1 MLPANPREPPG
12 EPLGEP
18 LGEPPGEPPEEPMGD
33 PPGQPLGEP
42 PEVRVIP
49 QTALQSALHSNVR
62 YYVIHTM
69 YMIRSIPQLIF
80 SQKFC
85 EG

>member
-1 MLPANPREPPG
+1 MLAANPG
-12 EPLGEP
+12 EPPGEP
-18 LGEPPGEPPEEPMGD
+18 LGEPPGEPPEEPMGE

-42 PEVRVIP
+42 PGVRVIP

-69 YMIRSIPQLIF
+69 YMIRNTISIPQLIF
-80 SQKFC
+80 SQKL
-85 EG
+85 